1 MLLEELEHV
10 DHILEEQGVSLVKI
24 DSPDAAEKF
33 SVDIIPGIVHFQVR
47 RLQTLTSLLQFKSP
61 HMYKGDLTNEK
72 KIVEWVLGIR
82 QAA

>member
-24 DSPDAAEKF
+24 DSPEAAEKF

-47 RLQTLTSLLQFKSP
+47 HPQNPNSLSAVQEPAHVQGRPDK
-61 HMYKGDLTNEK
+61 
-72 KIVEWVLGIR
+72 
-82 QAA
+82 

>member
-33 SVDIIPGIVHFQVR
+33 SVDIIPGIVHFQ
-47 RLQTLTSLLQFKSP
+47 FKSP